1 MLTTHGKTDHKL
13 RIRPRFRKEVA
24 DAPETVKGK
33 IKSALDSDHAKCKG
47 TIVDNHMI
55 LLIPQNQQHYWSPQL
70 TLELESVNEG
80 SLIRGLYG
88 PKPGVWTMFVFFY
101 SAIGFLTLMGS
112 IFGLS
117 QMMLKLNPYGLW
129 SVPIGGFLLI
139 GLFITS
145 KFGQRLGHDQM
156 HQLKDFLDDALKTNH
171 DNLDL

>member
-1 MLTTHGKTDHKL
+1 MEKTDTKL
-13 RIRPRFRKEVA
+13 RIRPRFRKEIA
-24 DAPETVKGK
+24 DAPETVINK
-33 IKSALDSDHAKCKG
+33 IKSALDSDHAKCNG
-47 TIVDNHMI
+47 TIVDNHVI

-70 TLELESVNEG
+70 TLELEPEKGG

-117 QMMLKLNPYGLW
+117 QMMLSINPYGLW
-129 SVPIGGFLLI
+129 SVPIGGLLLM

-145 KFGQRLGHDQM
+145 KIGQGLGLEQM
-156 HQLKDFLDDALKTNH
+156 HQLKDFLDISIE
-171 DNLDL
+171 